1 MVTAEVN
8 ADVTRI
14 ECRFPYS
21 ETDVAAMN
29 GKDGRGGIR
38 GRRWEQ
44 NGRFWELPLDLQTCR
59 KLRELYGDDLKVG
72 RGLNT
77 WAKGMIAHEQELR
90 SLHVADD
97 ANLERTPEVI
107 LKAIAGEPMPELGL
121 SKKHALS
128 RKRDARPYQ
137 RADIRMMA
145 QANVINANQ
154 PGTGKTL
161 EAIGAM
167 YESGLA
173 TGEIPHMVI
182 APRRS
187 LVNVWQAEL
196 QRFSDLGVYTS
207 EDPKERKKLIDQF
220 LMGVAMDESH
230 AVICLIADDLRLERY
245 YTNKKAG
252 PPPPEKPDP
261 LHACKDY
268 KGNWYKFKSDQQRRL
283 FMVEFGTITIDEFHK
298 TGLNTRTA
306 LFNVAVRLLN
316 TKRIWPM
323 SGTPIGG
330 KTRRLWPV
338 LNAICP
344 DEYTSEWR
352 WIEEWLVIEEEQVS
366 RTKIVKKVGDLRA
379 DRVEDFDAH
388 HSKHLV
394 RRLKRD
400 ALPGLPA
407 KVMIEVETP
416 MTRRQKKLYETFEQ
430 DAEVLIDGKR
440 LSGSIILAQ
449 YTRLRQL
456 ANSVITEEDG
466 SWVATNDS
474 GKLEHLLQK
483 LDENGVRKV
492 DPEPGARAYVGT
504 VSKPFAYIVA
514 EFLREQGIACDTLTG
529 DTKDSQPLLERFE
542 GDDPEPYVIVMT
554 TQTGGVSLNMES
566 ADSAHA
572 LDESWDPDEMVQF
585 WDRGDRG
592 GRETPLR
599 CYVYRTPGTI
609 QEYIAEIA
617 WDKALNNKNV
627 LDFKKAVDKIRKA
640 KHDK

>member
-8 ADVTRI
+8 ANCTRI
-14 ECRFPYS
+14 DVRFPYIAS
-21 ETDVAAMN
+21 DVAAMK
-29 GKDGRGGIR
+29 GTDGRGGIK
-38 GRRWEQ
+38 GRHWNKDERLWDV
-44 NGRFWELPLDLQTCR
+44 PLDLQTCR
-59 KLRELYGDDLKVG
+59 KLRELYGNDLKLG
-72 RGLNT
+72 RGLNV
-77 WAKGMIAHEQELR
+77 WAKGMIAHEKELR
-90 SLHVADD
+90 SLHVAND
-97 ANLERTPEVI
+97 ADLERTPEII
-107 LKAIAGEPMPELGL
+107 LKAIRGEAMPELGL
-121 SKKHALS
+121 SRKHALS
-128 RKRDARPYQ
+128 RKRPPRPYQ
-137 RADIRMMA
+137 RADIKLMSIS
-145 QANVINANQ
+145 NVINANQ

-167 YESGLA
+167 YEAGLA
-173 TGEIPHMVI
+173 TGELPHLII

-187 LVNVWQAEL
+187 LVNVWEAEL
-196 QRFSDLGVYTS
+196 GRFSDMGVYTS
-207 EDPKERKKLIDQF
+207 EDPKDRRAAVENA
-220 LMGVAMDESH
+220 LMGIAMDESH
-230 AVICLIADDLRLERY
+230 SAICIIADDLRLERY
-245 YTNKKAG
+245 FTNKKNG
-252 PPPPEKPDP
+252 PAPPDKEDE

-268 KGNWYKFKSDQQRRL
+268 KGNWYKFKSAHQRKL
-283 FMVEFGTITIDEFHK
+283 FEVEWGCVIIDEFHK

-306 LFNVAVRLLN
+306 LFNVAVRLLKA
-316 TKRIWPM
+316 KRIWPM

-338 LNAICP
+338 LNVIAP

-352 WIEEWLVIEEEQVS
+352 WIDEWLVVEEEQVS
-366 RTKIVKKVGDLRA
+366 RTKIVKKVGDLRK

-394 RRLKRD
+394 RRLKKD
-400 ALPGLPA
+400 ALPGLPD
-407 KVMIEVETP
+407 KVMIEVRTP
-416 MTRRQKKLYETFEQ
+416 MTTRQRKLYNTFEQ

-456 ANSVITEEDG
+456 ANSVITEQDG
-466 SWVATNDS
+466 AWVATMDS
-474 GKLEHLLQK
+474 GKLDHLLQR

-504 VSKPFAYIVA
+504 MSKPFAYIVA
-514 EFLREQGIACDTLTG
+514 EFLKKNGIECDTLTG

-599 CYVYRTPGTI
+599 CYTYRTPDTI

-627 LDFKKAVDKIRKA
+627 LDFKKAVDKIREE
-640 KHDK
+640 KHGR